1 MKKRAVIL
9 IILLAALLCGCAG
22 SGRAASAAGVSDA
35 SPSEAATAE
44 PTAAPTAA
52 PTAVPTAEPTP
63 EPTAVPTV
71 TAGSLVLDP
80 ETAEADLS
88 GITEEAE
95 AETAIRA
102 LIEGAPILR
111 SLRAVELGERVPPY
125 ELYRELS
132 EAYPEAE
139 IRLSLTL
146 AGESVGRDAKV
157 LDLHAMDAADTP
169 ELLRVLPYLDG
180 PEEINFV
187 SEETGECVYTL
198 ENIGQ
203 LDRVREAA
211 PGVKLRVAFRL
222 FGKRVTSEDERIE
235 YLHKKIGNEG
245 VEKIRS
251 VLPYLSSCTYFLMDD
266 CGVDNEVMARLRED
280 FPDTKVVWRVWITKP
295 NYKNK
300 RALRRCSF
308 LTDTTRI
315 RTTYIR
321 PKNCGVLKYCTETKY
336 IDFGHNRYMSDFWF
350 LSYMPKLEVCILSQ
364 TGAADLAPFANC
376 PELEFLEVFTTDIKT
391 LEPLSHCKKLQY
403 LNIAYCTK
411 LKDITALYELTNLKV
426 LRMIN
431 TPQVPGTQKREVAK
445 RLPDCKILK
454 GDLDNPTGGGW
465 RKGARYKLLRQQ
477 MEYDIDRRVYGIP

>member
-1 MKKRAVIL
+1 MQKRAAIL

-22 SGRAASAAGVSDA
+22 AGSAASAAGVSDA
-35 SPSEAATAE
+35 SPAAV
-44 PTAAPTAA
+44 PTETPAPTAA
-52 PTAVPTAEPTP
+52 PTAEPTA

-71 TAGSLVLDP
+71 TVGSLVLDP
-80 ETAEADLS
+80 ESTEADLS
-88 GITEEAE
+88 GTSEEAE
-95 AETAIRA
+95 TVIRS
-102 LIEGAPILR
+102 LIEGAPVLR
-111 SLRAVELGERVPPY
+111 SLRTVDLGDRVPPY

-146 AGESVGRDAKV
+146 AGESIERDARV

-169 ELLRVLPYLDG
+169 ELLRVLPYLGDL
-180 PEEINFV
+180 EEIGFV
-187 SEETGECVYTL
+187 SEKTGECVYTL
-198 ENIGQ
+198 ESIEQ

-211 PGVKLRVAFRL
+211 PEVKLRVAFKL

-266 CGVDNEVMARLRED
+266 CGVDNEVMAELRED
-280 FPDTKVVWRVWITKP
+280 FPDTKVVWRVWLSKP

-300 RALRRCSF
+300 RKMRRESF
-308 LTDTTRI
+308 LTDTNRI

-336 IDFGHNRYMSDFWF
+336 IDFGHNRYMTDFWF
-350 LSYMPKLEVCILSQ
+350 IGYMPKLEVCIIAL
-364 TGAADLAPFANC
+364 TNAEDLAPFANC
-376 PELEFLEVFTTDIKT
+376 PELEYLEVFTTNIKS

-403 LNIAYCTK
+403 LNIASCEK
-411 LKDITALYELTNLKV
+411 LKDITALYELTELKM
-426 LRMIN
+426 LRMTN
-431 TPQVPGTQKREVAK
+431 TPKVPKKQKQEVAK
-445 RLPDCKILK
+445 RLPNCKILK
-454 GDLDNPTGGGW
+454 GDDYNPTSGGW
-465 RKGARYKLLRQQ
+465 RSTKRYTLLRKQ
-477 MEYDIDRRVYGIP
+477 MEYDIDREVYGIP

>member
-1 MKKRAVIL
+1 MKKRAAIL

-22 SGRAASAAGVSDA
+22 AGRAASAADVSDA
-35 SPSEAATAE
+35 SPSAASTDAPTATPTAE
-44 PTAAPTAA
+44 PTAAPTA
-52 PTAVPTAEPTP
+52 

-71 TAGSLVLDP
+71 KVGPLVLDP
-80 ETAEADLS
+80 DSTEADLS
-88 GITEEAE
+88 GMSEE
-95 AETAIRA
+95 AETAIRG
-102 LIEGAPILR
+102 LIEGAPVLR
-111 SLRAVELGERVPPY
+111 SLRTVDLGERVPPY

-146 AGESVGRDAKV
+146 AGESVERNAKM

-169 ELLRVLPYLDG
+169 KLLRVLPYLGDL
-180 PEEINFV
+180 EEIGFV

-198 ENIGQ
+198 ENIEQ

-211 PGVKLRVAFRL
+211 PEVKLRVAFKL

-266 CGVDNEVMARLRED
+266 CGVDNEVMAELRED

-300 RALRRCSF
+300 RVLRRCSF

-336 IDFGHNRYMSDFWF
+336 VDFGHNRYMTDFWF
-350 LSYMPKLEVCILSQ
+350 LGYMPKLEVCIIAL
-364 TGAADLAPFANC
+364 TNAEDLAPFANC
-376 PELEFLEVFTTDIKT
+376 PELEYLEVFTTNIKS

-403 LNIAYCTK
+403 LNIASCEK
-411 LKDITALYELTNLKV
+411 LTDITALYELTEMKM
-426 LRMIN
+426 LRMTN
-431 TPQVPGTQKREVAK
+431 TPKVPKKQKQELEK
-445 RLPDCKILK
+445 RLPDCKVLK
-454 GDLDNPTGGGW
+454 GDDFNPTSGGW
-465 RKGARYKLLRQQ
+465 RSTKRYTLLRKQ
-477 MEYDIDRRVYGIP
+477 MEYDIDRQVYGIP